1 MAKYTGSLT
10 DKQKEM
16 LKPLEA
22 EVKEIMKE
30 KDRLG
35 KIRAFKL
42 SLGFEENKETREK
55 LEALEERHAE
65 LSEQINKIYGAQ
77 AEMVKHMK
85 VVLEEVKKIDWYC
98 EKYGFVV
105 EGRK

>member
-16 LKPLEA
+16 LAPLEA
-22 EVKEIMKE
+22 EIKDIMKE

-55 LEALEERHAE
+55 LDALEKRQVY
-65 LSEQINKIYGAQ
+65 LSGKVSDIYNAQ
-77 AEMVKHMK
+77 AEMVEHMK

-98 EKYGFVV
+98 EKYGFEVK
-105 EGRK
+105 R

>member
-16 LKPLEA
+16 LAPLEA
-22 EVKEIMKE
+22 EIKDIMKE

-55 LEALEERHAE
+55 LETLEERHAE
-65 LSEQINKIYGAQ
+65 LSEQINEIYGAQ

-85 VVLEEVKKIDWYC
+85 LAMDEVRIVDWYC
-98 EKYGFVV
+98 DKYGFEVK
-105 EGRK
+105 R